1 MYQKILIP
9 PYDIKINP
17 GDNFYLYVNNNWLN
31 KINVPNYLSS
41 YSVNEEIENNINI
54 DLFSILDDCEKNNDN
69 EKNDFKTLIGNF
81 ILSSKSSKS
90 VSLNYLLSKIQ
101 NLNTIKTI
109 DDIGEVLGYLCKHKI
124 NTLLETYLI
133 LERTK
138 ENKSIY
144 TLVLN
149 QGVLGLPDKYYYL
162 NNLNVYQELCK
173 HLSKL
178 LKIDDISNSVILESF
193 FSKYLNDTVT
203 GELYEGNELLKEFPT
218 FPWKSFFISYG
229 IENFEKYIFRIEAI
243 EWIRLL
249 EKSFKLFPIEDFKQ
263 LFIFNMILHAL
274 PYLPEPFNTLNYQFF
289 EKSLNGQKKKISQKH
304 LTLLLCKEYISVP
317 LSILYKEKFLKLSLK
332 TKATKFI
339 ESIRKS
345 SIEQIETNI
354 WLQKKTK
361 KEAVEKIKNMVLSI
375 GWPEKYPK
383 YNLSVINK
391 NNLLENIYTLSSA
404 SVKEDIEL
412 LNKESKPGVT
422 WKEPSFIVNAYYYN
436 EINEFIIPAG
446 TLFYPFFGDN
456 CSLGWNYGGLGAV
469 IGHEMIHAFD
479 NDGKEYD
486 EYGIRRKWWLSKDD
500 YYYKIY
506 SKKLIHLFNSS
517 KIYDNHINGE
527 KTLNENIAD
536 LGGLSVALEALKKE
550 IKLYDKK
557 KEKYEL
563 QQFFLSYAVSW
574 RTKDEKKRVLENLI
588 TDVHSPPELRVN
600 NIVNQFDEWY
610 EVFDIKVGNKM
621 FIEPHKRI
629 RVF

>member
-31 KINVPNYLSS
+31 KVTVPNYLSS
-41 YSVNEEIENNINI
+41 FSVNEEIENNIDI
-54 DLFSILDDCEKNNDN
+54 DLFTILDDCEKS
-69 EKNDFKTLIGNF
+69 ENDFKTLIAN
-81 ILSSKSSKS
+81 LVASSKSPKS
-90 VSLNYLLSKIQ
+90 LSFNFLLSRIQ
-101 NLNTIKTI
+101 NLNNIKTI
-109 DDIGEVLGYLCKHKI
+109 DNIGEVLGYLCKHKI
-124 NTLLETYLI
+124 NTLLDTYLI

-138 ENKSIY
+138 ENESIY
-144 TLVLN
+144 TLVFN
-149 QGVLGLPDKYYYL
+149 QGILGLPDKSYYL
-162 NNLNVYQELCK
+162 NNLNVYQELSN

-178 LKIDDISNSVILESF
+178 LKIDDISKSVIVESF
-193 FSKYLNDTVT
+193 FSKYLKDNVI
-203 GELYEGNELLKEFPT
+203 GELYKGKELLKEFPI
-218 FPWKSFFISYG
+218 FPWKSFFTSYG
-229 IENFEKYIFRIEAI
+229 IQDFEKYTFRIEAI
-243 EWIRLL
+243 EWIRVL

-263 LFIFNMILHAL
+263 LFIFNIILHAL
-274 PYLPEPFNTLNYQFF
+274 PYLSEPFSSLNYEFF
-289 EKSLNGQKKKISQKH
+289 EKSFSGQKKKISQKH
-304 LTLLLCKEYISVP
+304 LILEICKEYITTP

-345 SIEQIETNI
+345 SIEQIETNS
-354 WLQKKTK
+354 WLQTKTK
-361 KEAVEKIKNMVLSI
+361 KEAIEKIKNMILSI
-375 GWPEKYPK
+375 GWPEKYPN
-383 YNLSVINK
+383 YNLSILNK

-456 CSLGWNYGGLGAV
+456 CSIGWNYGGLGAV

-486 EYGIRRKWWLSKDD
+486 EFGLHRKWWLAKDHSQ
-500 YYYKIY
+500 YKIY

-517 KIYDNHINGE
+517 KIYDKNVNGE

-536 LGGLSVALEALKKE
+536 LGGLSIALEALKKE

-563 QQFFLSYAVSW
+563 QQFFISYAVSW
-574 RTKDEKKRVLENLI
+574 RTKDEKYRVLKNLI
-588 TDVHSPPELRVN
+588 TDVHSPPEFRVN
-600 NIVNQFDEWY
+600 NIINQFDEWY
-610 EVFDIKVGNKM
+610 KVFDIKKDNTM
-621 FIEPHKRI
+621 FIELDKRI